1 MSSTHIAHITPIHLT
16 TETGGEG
23 VTRLTLAGELDLDTV
38 ARIEPELMLVTAGG
52 GTKVVL
58 DLAGLTFCDT
68 SGVKLL
74 LRLHRRCAAD
84 GARLR
89 LCHIP
94 RRPGRVLRTLG
105 VDRTIPC
112 AFA

>member
-1 MSSTHIAHITPIHLT
+1 MTSTSIARITPIHLT
-16 TETGGEG
+16 TETRCGG
-23 VTRLTLAGELDLDTV
+23 VRDLALAGELDLDTV

-52 GTKVVL
+52 GTEVVL

-68 SGVKLL
+68 SGVQLL

-89 LCHIP
+89 LRGIP

-105 VDRTIPC
+105 VDRAIPC
-112 AFA
+112 SFA

>member
-1 MSSTHIAHITPIHLT
+1 MTITPITLT
-16 TETGGEG
+16 EEGWGGG
-23 VTRLTLAGELDLDTV
+23 ARGLALAGELDLDTV

-52 GTKVVL
+52 GTEVVL

-74 LRLHRRCAAD
+74 LRLHQRYAAD
-84 GARLR
+84 GVRLR

-94 RRPGRVLRTLG
+94 HRPGRVLRALG
-105 VDRTIPC
+105 VDRAIPC
-112 AFA
+112 TFV

>member
-1 MSSTHIAHITPIHLT
+1 MTVSPIVRITPIHLT
-16 TETGGEG
+16 AGARCDG
-23 VTRLTLAGELDLDTV
+23 VTGLALEGELDLDTV

-52 GTKVVL
+52 GTEVVL
-58 DLAGLTFCDT
+58 DLAGVTFCDT

-84 GARLR
+84 GVRLR

-94 RRPGRVLRTLG
+94 RRPGQVMRTLG

-112 AFA
+112 AFI